1 MGHGPNLISIF
12 NLSGCVIQK
21 LIMALLSHTV
31 TLAHRRLFMAIYELW
46 AEHTALFC
54 LSPHLLP
61 LWAFAGHSSS
71 GAALH
76 CNCTVSG
83 LSWVEPMA
91 VQRFLCE
98 PISWMLDNK
107 RQGDQRD
114 PLFLA
119 VLQCHTPMGE
129 LVVPLDNQRAG
140 WRSVSVSIKLK
151 VQNKTLFIVLFIHMY
166 QIHKSTNIFS
176 SSDFG
181 SQMNIKWTNDIHTLP
196 SHHYNFKSPFS
207 LSYATSN
214 SMGRVF
220 QFLTWQKHS
229 FCET

>member
-1 MGHGPNLISIF
+1 MSWTHGSFLPFSPSF
-12 NLSGCVIQK
+12 AALSFCWSLVLWSRSTLQ
-21 LIMALLSHTV
+21 LHCLWALLGRANGS
-31 TLAHRRLFMAIYELW
+31 AEIFMWTYQLDAGQQETGRP
-46 AEHTALFC
+46 AGPTA
-54 LSPHLLP
+54 
-61 LWAFAGHSSS
+61 
-71 GAALH
+71 
-76 CNCTVSG
+76 V
-83 LSWVEPMA
+83 
-91 VQRFLCE
+91 R
-98 PISWMLDNK
+98 
-107 RQGDQRD
+107 
-114 PLFLA
+114 LFLA